1 MFGTSLQHRRTKE
14 RRELFLC
21 ILRFSTLS
29 CDISGFS
36 DYEVDIPEKL
46 SVLEYL
52 KSNHVS
58 MKTRAVRRMIELDDG
73 SRSHSILSRHDHDAQ
88 KTSKKVF

>member
-46 SVLEYL
+46 VRTRISEIE
-52 KSNHVS
+52 SREHENACS
-58 MKTRAVRRMIELDDG
+58 KTYD
-73 SRSHSILSRHDHDAQ
+73 
-88 KTSKKVF
+88 